1 MESALRFLADFGATE
16 ARFSRGLR
24 RLWAKTR
31 APGPHRGCKRLL
43 GGPSGPENGGSA
55 RGCAIDR
62 GGCAIDRFWGES
74 ENRLAVALSHDG
86 SQPVR
91 HGSSTGAGGLTTMS
105 PVASMAAYA
114 VGCASTTTTNSSSN
128 LIAIN
133 SAAARGFLAPAA
145 AALPA
150 SDPSAARDDRRA
162 GTM

>member
-43 GGPSGPENGGSA
+43 GGRSGPENGGSA

-74 ENRLAVALSHDG
+74 ENRLAVAQAVTLVDELD
-86 SQPVR
+86 QT
-91 HGSSTGAGGLTTMS
+91 HG
-105 PVASMAAYA
+105 
-114 VGCASTTTTNSSSN
+114 
-128 LIAIN
+128 
-133 SAAARGFLAPAA
+133 
-145 AALPA
+145 
-150 SDPSAARDDRRA
+150 RDERVYL
-162 GTM
+162 